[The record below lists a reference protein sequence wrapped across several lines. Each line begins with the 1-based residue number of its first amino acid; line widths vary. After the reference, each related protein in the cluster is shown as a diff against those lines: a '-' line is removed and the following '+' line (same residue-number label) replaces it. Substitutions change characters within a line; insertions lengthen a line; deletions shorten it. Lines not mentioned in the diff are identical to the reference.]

1 MSAFLKG
8 SSFLVD
14 AATGAMVVK
23 NGYTMTGSESKITFA
38 DGTTQS
44 TASVGNVTES
54 FSYASAQSVVAGA
67 PGTPNTQTSTEL
79 TVKGGLAIIS
89 LNVNALAIN
98 TQTEP
103 MILTIQVIVVN
114 TATPNAA
121 VLSRQVSF
129 VSSNQQ
135 VGPNFAESA
144 IVVLQAGTEGI
155 QVQATLTNSLAS
167 TSGEVTFTPE
177 IRVDYI

>member
-1 MSAFLKG
+1 MADNFLKTNTT
-8 SSFLVD
+8 LVD
-14 AATGAMVVK
+14 KASGAVVGK
-23 NGYTMTGSESKITFA
+23 DGFKLTSGAVTFP
-38 DGTTQS
+38 DGTQQTTAFGYGTQS
-44 TASVGNVTES
+44 FT
-54 FSYASAQSVVAGA
+54 FASAQSVVAGA
-67 PGTPNTQTSTEL
+67 PGTPNTQISTQL
-79 TVKGGLAIIS
+79 NVTGGLAIIS

-114 TATPNAA
+114 TAAPNAA

-129 VSSNQQ
+129 VSTNQQ
-135 VGPNFAESA
+135 VGPNFAQAA
-144 IVVLQAGTEGI
+144 IVALQAGTEGI
-155 QVQATLTNSLAS
+155 EVQATLTNTLAS

>member
-23 NGYTMTGSESKITFA
+23 DGIKLSGSRAEITFP
-38 DGTTQS
+38 DGTTQN
-44 TASVGNVTES
+44 TASVGNVTQS
-54 FSYASAQSVVAGA
+54 FTFANAQSVVAGA
-67 PGTPNTQTSTEL
+67 PGTPNTQTSTQL
-79 TVKGGLAIIS
+79 TVTGGLAIIS
-89 LNVNALAIN
+89 LNVNSLAIN
-98 TQTEP
+98 TLTES

-114 TATPNAA
+114 SAAPNAA
-121 VLSRQVSF
+121 ILSRQVSF
-129 VSSNQQ
+129 VSSNQV
-135 VGPNFAESA
+135 VGPNFAQSA

-155 QVQATLTNSLAS
+155 EVSATLTNTLGSS
-167 TSGEVTFTPE
+167 SGQVTFTPE